1 MAKGEKNEAQRAAFL
16 MALRTVEEATSLLVS
31 PSAIAS
37 AFNVLRGLA
46 LVADALGDEGRTLCS
61 AVAELVA
68 SPLLTS
74 LTDTRAHGVA
84 VAEVTAQRF
93 TKDDRQ
99 RLGEALWRLHS
110 YLTREYSRQS
120 WAK

>member
-1 MAKGEKNEAQRAAFL
+1 MARSEKNESQRAAFL

-37 AFNVLRGLA
+37 AFNVLGGLA
-46 LVADALGDEGRTLCS
+46 SVANALGDEGRSLCS
-61 AVAELVA
+61 AVVELVA
-68 SPLLTS
+68 SPAPDIA
-74 LTDTRAHGVA
+74 DTRAHGVN

-93 TKDDRQ
+93 TEDDRQ